1 MTQRT
6 LRFGYVCEF
15 LIALIA
21 IFAAWSEIGG
31 QPALDIMHWAWKL
44 GLSLALAASI
54 VGYTA
59 ALVAE
64 EPIFTL
70 RSARWMSA
78 IVIIIIGIGV
88 VTYYYGLQA
97 DTGESD
103 ETGTVS
109 FLTPLQSPSLRT

>member
-1 MTQRT
+1 MTPKI

-44 GLSLALAASI
+44 GLSVALAAAI

-59 ALVAE
+59 ALVAD
-64 EPIFTL
+64 EPLWTL
-70 RSARWMSA
+70 RSARWITA
-78 IVIIIIGIGV
+78 IVIIIIAIGV
-88 VTYYYGLQA
+88 VTYYYVLQT
-97 DTGESD
+97 DTGEPD

-109 FLTPLQSPSLRT
+109 ILTDLKSDSLST